1 MPQLKKQYTAKDFD
15 TDQPSRWCPGCGDT
29 AILASVKNVLANS
42 GKNKEDIAFIS
53 GIGCSSRFP
62 YYVDTYGMHSIHGR
76 AVAIASGLKLHNPGI
91 SVWVITGDGD
101 GLAIG
106 GNHFIHALRR
116 NMDLNILIFNNE
128 IYGLTKGQYS
138 PTTKMGQKTATSP
151 YGTIEEPFVPSRL
164 ALGAGA
170 TFFAR
175 SSASDLKHLQK
186 TLTRAEAHKGT
197 SVVEIYQNCV
207 IFNDQAFDEFLGRE
221 HRDDNTIKL
230 EHGERLI
237 FGKNE
242 KKVVVNQKGTFQ
254 IVDEESADPS
264 EVVIHDEKD
273 INLAFMLAQMEEV
286 KPLGVFYAT
295 ERPGY
300 AEQMHHQIE
309 AAKNGE
315 GKISM
320 QDLLHT
326 GETWTVD

>member
-1 MPQLKKQYTAKDFD
+1 MSQPSKQYTAKDFD
-15 TDQPSRWCPGCGDT
+15 TDQSSRWCPGCGDT
-29 AILASVKNVLANS
+29 AILASVKKVLAKS

-62 YYVDTYGMHSIHGR
+62 YYVDTYGIHGIHGR
-76 AVAIASGLKLHNPGI
+76 AVAIASGLKVHNPDI
-91 SVWVITGDGD
+91 SVWVVTGDGD

-116 NMDLNILIFNNE
+116 NVNLNILIFNNE

-138 PTTKMGQKTATSP
+138 PTTKTGKKTVTSP
-151 YGTIEEPFVPSRL
+151 YGTIEEPFSPPRL

-186 TLTRAEAHKGT
+186 ILTRAEAHRGT

-207 IFNDQAFDEFLGRE
+207 IFNDQVFDEFLGRE

-230 EHGERLI
+230 EHGEQLT

-242 KKVVVNQKGTFQ
+242 RKVVINHKGALQ
-254 IVDEESADPS
+254 IVNEENADPS
-264 EVVIHDEKD
+264 EVVVHNEKD
-273 INLAFMLAQMEEV
+273 LNLAFMLAQMEKV
-286 KPLGVFYAT
+286 KPLGVFYAV
-295 ERPGY
+295 EKPEY
-300 AEQMHHQIE
+300 AEQVQDQIE
-309 AAKNGE
+309 TTENGE
-315 GKISM
+315 GKIRM
-320 QDLLHT
+320 QDLLHA